1 MRPPLVL
8 PCFFTYFFFAAF
20 FAAFFAG
27 FFAAFLVAM
36 VIYSPY
42 LCTAT
47 TNAAVN
53 ECIEF
58 LKKSVKK
65 KMTNFA
71 IECFVQDRSHDES
84 DGKNLKHMRVFE
96 QHEGDSGKNIVP
108 CVRHHAWT

>member
-1 MRPPLVL
+1 MRNTAETLRGTLLRPPLVL

-27 FFAAFLVAM
+27 FFAAFLVAI
-36 VIYSPY
+36 VFYSPY

-47 TNAAVN
+47 RNAAVN

-71 IECFVQDRSHDES
+71 IFCFIHDRTRDES
-84 DGKNLKHMRVFE
+84 DREKL
-96 QHEGDSGKNIVP
+96 
-108 CVRHHAWT
+108 

>member
-1 MRPPLVL
+1 VSWIFIVAENRNTAETLRGTLSASPVVL
-8 PCFFTYFFFAAF
+8 PCFFAYFFFAAF

-27 FFAAFLVAM
+27 FFAAFLVAI
-36 VIYSPY
+36 VFYSPY

-65 KMTNFA
+65 KMTIFFK
-71 IECFVQDRSHDES
+71 ECVVRDRDDDKS
-84 DGKNLKHMRVFE
+84 DRKKLKT
-96 QHEGDSGKNIVP
+96 
-108 CVRHHAWT
+108 HAHV